1 MIKSRY
7 IRCFATDDII
17 NSLTEA
23 QNDHLDGDNS
33 NNRLSNLTLIRSKN
47 NEIKSDLTYE
57 KFFEEAEKMVLDI
70 IEEHLEKEEPNI
82 LNGKRV
88 IELIKAKL
96 NV

>member
-1 MIKSRY
+1 MSKEFNDRMKTISKIYADVVIELNDVSGKLLNQYINEDSKS
-7 IRCFATDDII
+7 
-17 NSLTEA
+17 
-23 QNDHLDGDNS
+23 
-33 NNRLSNLTLIRSKN
+33 
-47 NEIKSDLTYE
+47 
-57 KFFEEAEKMVLDI
+57 FEEAEKMVLDI

>member
-1 MIKSRY
+1 MSKEFNDRMKTISKIYADVVIELNDVSGKLLNQYITEDSKS
-7 IRCFATDDII
+7 
-17 NSLTEA
+17 
-23 QNDHLDGDNS
+23 
-33 NNRLSNLTLIRSKN
+33 
-47 NEIKSDLTYE
+47 
-57 KFFEEAEKMVLDI
+57 FEEAEKMVLDI